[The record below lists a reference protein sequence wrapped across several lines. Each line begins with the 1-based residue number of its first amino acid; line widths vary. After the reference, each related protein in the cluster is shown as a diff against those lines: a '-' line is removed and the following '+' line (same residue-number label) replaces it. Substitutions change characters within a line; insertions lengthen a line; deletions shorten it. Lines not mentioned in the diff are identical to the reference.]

1 MKTQVIIKT
10 AILFLLTIFAI
21 TLPSFSGKKDDP
33 ILLKATLFT
42 HTNDDDKDHDTCIF
56 VDVTSSDGQSLIAHA
71 ANGDCSSSDGTQ
83 YKDDSEHQFDL
94 QCDGVGMKKEG
105 CKKFNV
111 NIHQE
116 THGGAGHDTW
126 KFNAK
131 LVLHFSDNTNII
143 AKEDG
148 VVLVNNNASTAFSAP

>member
-1 MKTQVIIKT
+1 MI
-10 AILFLLTIFAI
+10 
-21 TLPSFSGKKDDP
+21 LPSFSAKKDDP

-56 VDVTSSDGQSLIAHA
+56 VDVISSDGSSLIAHA

-94 QCDGVGMKKEG
+94 QCDAVGMKKDG
-105 CKKFNV
+105 CKKFKV

-131 LVLHFSDNTNII
+131 LVLHFSDNSTII
-143 AKEDG
+143 AKKDG
-148 VVLVNNNASTAFSAP
+148 IVLVNNNASDSFLAQ